1 MNIKLKH
8 FIQEYC
14 LGKKVL
20 VSLFYLFI
28 FCDFFSIG
36 TIILHECEAIDE
48 IYLLNIILKLLLY
61 SGFYIQLTLIL
72 LYFIDL
78 FTRKA
83 LVISQTKT
91 LITFFIFLIKVYFI
105 IVVIIADME

>member
-1 MNIKLKH
+1 MNIELKH
-8 FIQEYC
+8 FI
-14 LGKKVL
+14 KKSFLWKNVL
-20 VSLFYLFI
+20 VYLFYLFI

-36 TIILHECEAIDE
+36 AIILHVFKVNDE
-48 IYLLNIILKLLLY
+48 SYLLNIIFKFLLY

-72 LYFIDL
+72 LYFVDL

-83 LVISQTKT
+83 LFISQAKI

-105 IVVIIADME
+105 IVIIIADME

>member
-20 VSLFYLFI
+20 VFLFYLFI

-36 TIILHECEAIDE
+36 TIILHGFNISNES
-48 IYLLNIILKLLLY
+48 YLLNTIFKLLLY

-72 LYFIDL
+72 VYFVDL

-83 LVISQTKT
+83 LVISQEKI

-105 IVVIIADME
+105 IVIIIADME